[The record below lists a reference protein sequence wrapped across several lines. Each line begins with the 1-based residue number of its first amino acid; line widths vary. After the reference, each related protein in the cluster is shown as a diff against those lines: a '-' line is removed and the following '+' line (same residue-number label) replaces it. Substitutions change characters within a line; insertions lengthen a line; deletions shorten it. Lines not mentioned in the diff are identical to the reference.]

1 MIDGNMQPVTFA
13 RAVIGASPTRSKY
26 SRSSN
31 FHNRPA
37 ISDLIRTCAMT
48 SCAFGRSMD
57 AGRLWKCEDRLY
69 CDRVGDAPMTALA
82 KGLRAIKD

>member
-1 MIDGNMQPVTFA
+1 MLLPNAQLVMAHVRI
-13 RAVIGASPTRSKY
+13 RS
-26 SRSSN
+26 
-31 FHNRPA
+31 
-37 ISDLIRTCAMT
+37 LI
-48 SCAFGRSMD
+48 